1 MNENK
6 QGDVKSSG
14 DGKSSNLPTK
24 VAPTKVMPTKV
35 IPAKVIPVKVK
46 RLTKRKKDI
55 KENIIKP
62 IFKKYNPLISVVLLI
77 LMIVLVVAAPD
88 VVLPDLIV
96 ILKGVIQLLTLTI
109 L

>member
-6 QGDVKSSG
+6 L
-14 DGKSSNLPTK
+14 DGAKSSNLP
-24 VAPTKVMPTKV
+24 
-35 IPAKVIPVKVK
+35 AKVIPTKVK

-62 IFKKYNPLISVVLLI
+62 ILEKYNPLISVVLLI
-77 LMIVLVVAAPD
+77 LMIVLVAVTPD
-88 VVLPDLIV
+88 AVLLDVIV
-96 ILKGVIQLLTLTI
+96 ILKGVIQLLTLAT